1 MTRIWVSR
9 ANDKKNTIICA
20 ARTFDEAD
28 EAGKKFAEENDT
40 TFYIRE
46 YVELWSL
53 DAIMDEATEARIKM
67 NLLLERIVD
76 AMKTT

>member
-9 ANDKKNTIICA
+9 ANDKKNTIILA
-20 ARTFDEAD
+20 AKTFDEAD
-28 EAGKKFAEENDT
+28 EAGKRFAEENGT

-53 DAIMDEATEARIKM
+53 DAIIDEATEARIKM
-67 NLLLERIVD
+67 NLLLERIEE
-76 AMKTT
+76 ARK